1 MKNIWYNSKKKEVII
16 MEIYLDN
23 AATTKM
29 DNRVFEEILPYLKEK
44 YGNPSSAYKIGRDNR
59 EIIENARKEV
69 ALNLNANPSEIY
81 FTSGGSESDNMAL
94 KGIALSNI
102 DKGKHIITS
111 KIEHPAV
118 LDTCKELER
127 EGFEISY
134 IGVDE
139 NGIVDLEELKDTI
152 RKDTILISI
161 MFANNEIGTIQ
172 PIDKIGQIA
181 KKYNILFHT
190 DSVQAIGNLKI
201 DVQNMNI
208 DSLSLSAHKFYGPKG
223 IGVLYLR
230 DGVKFRK
237 YLNGGHQERNRRA
250 GTENVAGIVGL
261 AKALTIAYENLEEN
275 NNRTIELRNYFIN
288 EIKKNIEGVKING
301 DLIKRLPGNISI
313 SFEFVEADNILHEL
327 DEKGIYI
334 STGSACTTGTIE
346 SSHVLKSIGLSDA
359 VAHSTIRISIGKY
372 NSQEDMD
379 YTIKCLI
386 DVVDKLRKLSPLYC

>member
-1 MKNIWYNSKKKEVII
+1 

-29 DNRVFEEILPYLKEK
+29 NDKVFEEMIPYLKDN
-44 YGNPSSAYKIGRDNR
+44 YGNPSSAYKIGRDNK

-69 ALNLNANPSEIY
+69 AEILNASPSEIY
-81 FTSGGSESDNMAL
+81 FTSGGSEADNMAL
-94 KGIALSNI
+94 KGIALGNV

-134 IGVDE
+134 IGVNE
-139 NGIVDLEELKDTI
+139 NGIVDLTELENKI

-161 MFANNEIGTIQ
+161 MLANNEIGTIQ
-172 PIDKIGQIA
+172 PIKKISKIA
-181 KKYNILFHT
+181 KKNNILFHT
-190 DSVQAIGNLKI
+190 DSVQAVGNIKI
-201 DVQNMNI
+201 DVQDMNI
-208 DSLSLSAHKFYGPKG
+208 DALSLSAHKFYGPKG

-230 DGVKFRK
+230 DGIKFRK

-261 AKALTIAYENLEEN
+261 SKAMSLSYENLEEN
-275 NNRTIELRNYFIN
+275 NKRIIELRNYFIN
-288 EIKKNIEGVKING
+288 EIKKNIKKIKING
-301 DLIKRLPGNISI
+301 DLENRLPGNINV

-327 DEKGIYI
+327 DKRGIYI
-334 STGSACTTGTIE
+334 STGSACTTGSIE
-346 SSHVLKSIGLSDA
+346 SSHVLRAIGLSDGM
-359 VAHSTIRISIGKY
+359 AHATIRISIGKY
-372 NSQEDMD
+372 NTKDEID
-379 YTIKCLI
+379 YAIKCI
-386 DVVDKLRKLSPLYC
+386 VEIVNNLRKLSPLYFE

>member
-1 MKNIWYNSKKKEVII
+1 

-29 DNRVFEEILPYLKEK
+29 NDKVFEEMIPYLKDN
-44 YGNPSSAYKIGRDNR
+44 YGNPSSAYKIGRDNK

-69 ALNLNANPSEIY
+69 AEILNASPSEIY
-81 FTSGGSESDNMAL
+81 FTSGGSEADNMAL
-94 KGIALSNI
+94 KGIALGNV

-134 IGVDE
+134 IGVNE
-139 NGIVDLEELKDTI
+139 NGIVDLTELENKI

-161 MFANNEIGTIQ
+161 MLANNEIGTIQ
-172 PIDKIGQIA
+172 PIKKISKIA
-181 KKYNILFHT
+181 KKNNILFHT
-190 DSVQAIGNLKI
+190 DSVQAVGNIKI
-201 DVQNMNI
+201 DVQDMNI
-208 DSLSLSAHKFYGPKG
+208 DALSLSAHKFYGPKG

-230 DGVKFRK
+230 DGIKFRK

-261 AKALTIAYENLEEN
+261 SKAMSLSYENLEEN
-275 NNRTIELRNYFIN
+275 NKRIIELRNYFIN
-288 EIKKNIEGVKING
+288 EIKKNIKKIKING
-301 DLIKRLPGNISI
+301 DLENRLPGNINV

-327 DEKGIYI
+327 DKRGIYI
-334 STGSACTTGTIE
+334 STGSACTTGSIE
-346 SSHVLKSIGLSDA
+346 SSHVLRSIGLSDGM
-359 VAHSTIRISIGKY
+359 AHATIRISIGKY
-372 NSQEDMD
+372 NTKEEID
-379 YTIKCLI
+379 YAIKCI
-386 DVVDKLRKLSPLYC
+386 VEIVNNLRKLSPLYFE

>member
-1 MKNIWYNSKKKEVII
+1 

-29 DNRVFEEILPYLKEK
+29 NDKVFEEMIPYLKDN
-44 YGNPSSAYKIGRDNR
+44 YGNPSSAYKIVRDNK

-69 ALNLNANPSEIY
+69 AEILNASPSEIY
-81 FTSGGSESDNMAL
+81 FTSGGSEADNMAL
-94 KGIALSNI
+94 KGIALGNV

-134 IGVDE
+134 IGVNE
-139 NGIVDLEELKDTI
+139 NGIVDLTELENKI

-161 MFANNEIGTIQ
+161 MLANNEIGTIQ
-172 PIDKIGQIA
+172 PIKKISKIA
-181 KKYNILFHT
+181 KKNNILFHT
-190 DSVQAIGNLKI
+190 DSVQAVGNIKI
-201 DVQNMNI
+201 DVQDMNI
-208 DSLSLSAHKFYGPKG
+208 DALSLSAHKFYGPKG

-230 DGVKFRK
+230 DGIKFRK

-261 AKALTIAYENLEEN
+261 SKAMSLSYENLEEN
-275 NNRTIELRNYFIN
+275 NKRIIELRNYFIN
-288 EIKKNIEGVKING
+288 EIKKNIKKIKING
-301 DLIKRLPGNISI
+301 DLENRLPGNINV

-327 DEKGIYI
+327 DKRGIYI
-334 STGSACTTGTIE
+334 STGSACTTGSIE
-346 SSHVLKSIGLSDA
+346 SSHVLRAIGLSDGM
-359 VAHSTIRISIGKY
+359 AHATIRISIGKY
-372 NSQEDMD
+372 NTKEEID
-379 YTIKCLI
+379 YAIKCI
-386 DVVDKLRKLSPLYC
+386 VEIVNNLRKLSPLYFE

>member
-1 MKNIWYNSKKKEVII
+1 

-29 DNRVFEEILPYLKEK
+29 NDKVFEEMIPYLKDN
-44 YGNPSSAYKIGRDNR
+44 YGNPSSAYKIGRDNK

-69 ALNLNANPSEIY
+69 AEILNASPSEIY
-81 FTSGGSESDNMAL
+81 FTSGGSEADNMAL
-94 KGIALSNI
+94 KGIALGNV

-134 IGVDE
+134 IGVNE
-139 NGIVDLEELKDTI
+139 NGIVDLTELENKI

-161 MFANNEIGTIQ
+161 MLANNEIGTIQ
-172 PIDKIGQIA
+172 PIKKISKIA
-181 KKYNILFHT
+181 KKNNILFHT
-190 DSVQAIGNLKI
+190 DSVQAVGNIKI
-201 DVQNMNI
+201 DVQYMNI
-208 DSLSLSAHKFYGPKG
+208 DALSLSAHKFYGPKG

-230 DGVKFRK
+230 DGIKFRK

-261 AKALTIAYENLEEN
+261 SKAMSLSYENLEEN
-275 NNRTIELRNYFIN
+275 NKRIIELRNYFIN
-288 EIKKNIEGVKING
+288 EIKKNIKKIKING
-301 DLIKRLPGNISI
+301 DLENRLPGNINV

-327 DEKGIYI
+327 DKRGIYI
-334 STGSACTTGTIE
+334 STGSACTTGSIE
-346 SSHVLKSIGLSDA
+346 SSHVLRAIGLSDGM
-359 VAHSTIRISIGKY
+359 AHATIRISIGKY
-372 NSQEDMD
+372 NTKEEID
-379 YTIKCLI
+379 YAIKCI
-386 DVVDKLRKLSPLYC
+386 VEIVNNLRKLSPLYFE

>member
-1 MKNIWYNSKKKEVII
+1 

-29 DNRVFEEILPYLKEK
+29 NDKVFEEMIPYLKDN
-44 YGNPSSAYKIGRDNR
+44 YGNPSSAYKIGRDNK

-69 ALNLNANPSEIY
+69 AEILNASPSEIY
-81 FTSGGSESDNMAL
+81 FTSGGSEADNMAL
-94 KGIALSNI
+94 KGIALGNI

-134 IGVDE
+134 IGVNE
-139 NGIVDLEELKDTI
+139 NGIVDLTELENKI

-161 MFANNEIGTIQ
+161 MLANNEIGTIQ
-172 PIDKIGQIA
+172 PIKKISKIA
-181 KKYNILFHT
+181 KKNNILFHT
-190 DSVQAIGNLKI
+190 DSVQAVGNIKI
-201 DVQNMNI
+201 DVQDMNI
-208 DSLSLSAHKFYGPKG
+208 DALSLSAHKFYGPKG

-230 DGVKFRK
+230 DGIKFRK

-261 AKALTIAYENLEEN
+261 SKAMSLSYENLEEN
-275 NNRTIELRNYFIN
+275 NKRIIELRNYFIN
-288 EIKKNIEGVKING
+288 EIKKNIKKIKING
-301 DLIKRLPGNISI
+301 DLENRLPGNINV

-327 DEKGIYI
+327 DKRGIYI
-334 STGSACTTGTIE
+334 STGSACTTGSIE
-346 SSHVLKSIGLSDA
+346 SSHVLRAIGLSDGM
-359 VAHSTIRISIGKY
+359 AHATIRISIGKY
-372 NSQEDMD
+372 NTKEEID
-379 YTIKCLI
+379 YAIKCI
-386 DVVDKLRKLSPLYC
+386 VEIVNNLRKLSPLYFE

>member
-1 MKNIWYNSKKKEVII
+1 

-29 DNRVFEEILPYLKEK
+29 DDTVFEKMIPYLKDN
-44 YGNPSSAYKIGRDNR
+44 YGNPSSAYKIGRDNK

-69 ALNLNANPSEIY
+69 AEILNASPSEIY

-94 KGIALSNI
+94 KGIALGNI

-139 NGIVDLEELKDTI
+139 NGIVDLTELENKI

-161 MFANNEIGTIQ
+161 MLANNEIGTIQ
-172 PIDKIGQIA
+172 PIKKISEIA
-181 KKYNILFHT
+181 KKNDIIFHT
-190 DSVQAIGNLKI
+190 DSVQAGGNIRI
-201 DVQNMNI
+201 DVKEMNI

-230 DGVKFRK
+230 EGMKFRK

-261 AKALTIAYENLEEN
+261 SKAMSLSYENLEEN
-275 NNRTIELRNYFIN
+275 NKRIIELRNYFIN
-288 EIKKNIEGVKING
+288 EIKKNIKKIKING
-301 DLIKRLPGNISI
+301 DLENRLPGNINV

-327 DEKGIYI
+327 DKRGIYI
-334 STGSACTTGTIE
+334 STGSACTTGSIE
-346 SSHVLKSIGLSDA
+346 SSHVLRAIGLSDGM
-359 VAHSTIRISIGKY
+359 AHATIRISIGKY
-372 NSQEDMD
+372 NTKEEID
-379 YTIKCLI
+379 YAIKCI
-386 DVVDKLRKLSPLYC
+386 VEIVNNLRKLSPLYFE

>member
-1 MKNIWYNSKKKEVII
+1 

-29 DNRVFEEILPYLKEK
+29 DDTVFEEMIPYLKDN
-44 YGNPSSAYKIGRDNR
+44 YGNPSSAYKIGRDNK

-69 ALNLNANPSEIY
+69 AEILNANPSEIY
-81 FTSGGSESDNMAL
+81 FTSGGSEADNMAL
-94 KGIALSNI
+94 KGIALGNI

-139 NGIVDLEELKDTI
+139 KGIVDLTELEDKI

-161 MFANNEIGTIQ
+161 MLANNEIGTIQ
-172 PIDKIGQIA
+172 PIKKISEIA
-181 KKYNILFHT
+181 KKNDIIFHT
-190 DSVQAIGNLKI
+190 DSVQAVGNIKI
-201 DVQNMNI
+201 DVQDMNI
-208 DSLSLSAHKFYGPKG
+208 DALSLSAHKFYGPKG

-230 DGVKFRK
+230 DGIKFRK

-261 AKALTIAYENLEEN
+261 AKAISLSYENLEEN
-275 NNRTIELRNYFIN
+275 NKRIIELRNYFIN
-288 EIKKNIEGVKING
+288 EIKKNIKKIKING
-301 DLIKRLPGNISI
+301 DLENRLPGNINV

-327 DEKGIYI
+327 DKKGIYI
-334 STGSACTTGTIE
+334 STGSACTTGSIE
-346 SSHVLKSIGLSDA
+346 SSHVLRAIGLSDGM
-359 VAHSTIRISIGKY
+359 AHATIRISIGKY
-372 NSQEDMD
+372 NTKEEID
-379 YTIKCLI
+379 YAIKCI
-386 DVVDKLRKLSPLYC
+386 VEIVNNLRKLSPLYFE

>member
-1 MKNIWYNSKKKEVII
+1 

-29 DNRVFEEILPYLKEK
+29 NDKVFEEMIPYLKDN
-44 YGNPSSAYKIGRDNR
+44 YGNPSSAYKIGRDNK

-69 ALNLNANPSEIY
+69 AEILNASPSEIY
-81 FTSGGSESDNMAL
+81 FTSGGSEADNMAL
-94 KGIALSNI
+94 KGIALGNI

-134 IGVDE
+134 IGVNE
-139 NGIVDLEELKDTI
+139 NGIVDLTELENKI

-161 MFANNEIGTIQ
+161 MLANNEIGTIQ
-172 PIDKIGQIA
+172 PIKKISKIA
-181 KKYNILFHT
+181 KKNNILFHT
-190 DSVQAIGNLKI
+190 DSVQAVGNIKI
-201 DVQNMNI
+201 DVQDMNI
-208 DSLSLSAHKFYGPKG
+208 DALSLSAHKFYGPKG

-230 DGVKFRK
+230 DVIKFRK

-261 AKALTIAYENLEEN
+261 SKAMSLSYENLEEN
-275 NNRTIELRNYFIN
+275 NKRIIELRNYFIN
-288 EIKKNIEGVKING
+288 EIKKNIKKIKING
-301 DLIKRLPGNISI
+301 DLENRLPGNINV

-327 DEKGIYI
+327 DKRGIYI
-334 STGSACTTGTIE
+334 STGSACTTGSIE
-346 SSHVLKSIGLSDA
+346 SSHVLRAIGLSDGM
-359 VAHSTIRISIGKY
+359 AHATIRISIGKY
-372 NSQEDMD
+372 NTKEEID
-379 YTIKCLI
+379 YAIKCI
-386 DVVDKLRKLSPLYC
+386 VEIVNNLRKLSPLYFE

>member
-1 MKNIWYNSKKKEVII
+1 

-29 DNRVFEEILPYLKEK
+29 DNRVFEEMLPYLKEK
-44 YGNPSSAYKIGRDNR
+44 YGNPSSAYKIGRDNK

-81 FTSGGSESDNMAL
+81 FTSGGSEADNMAL
-94 KGIALSNI
+94 KGIALGNV

-134 IGVDE
+134 IGVNE
-139 NGIVDLEELKDTI
+139 NGIVDLTELENKI

-161 MFANNEIGTIQ
+161 MLANNEIGTIQ
-172 PIDKIGQIA
+172 PIKKISKIA
-181 KKYNILFHT
+181 KKNNILFHT
-190 DSVQAIGNLKI
+190 DSVQAVGNIKI
-201 DVQNMNI
+201 DVQDMNI
-208 DSLSLSAHKFYGPKG
+208 DALSLSAHKFYGPKG

-230 DGVKFRK
+230 DGIKFRK

-261 AKALTIAYENLEEN
+261 SKAMSLSYENLEEN
-275 NNRTIELRNYFIN
+275 NKRIIELRNYFIN
-288 EIKKNIEGVKING
+288 EIKKNIKKIKING
-301 DLIKRLPGNISI
+301 DLENRLPGNINV

-327 DEKGIYI
+327 DKRGIYI
-334 STGSACTTGTIE
+334 STGSACTTGSIE
-346 SSHVLKSIGLSDA
+346 SSHVLRAIGLSDGM
-359 VAHSTIRISIGKY
+359 AHATIRISIGKY
-372 NSQEDMD
+372 NTKEEID
-379 YTIKCLI
+379 YAIKCI
-386 DVVDKLRKLSPLYC
+386 VEIVNNLRKLSPLYFE

>member
-1 MKNIWYNSKKKEVII
+1 

-29 DNRVFEEILPYLKEK
+29 DDTVFEKMIPYLKDN
-44 YGNPSSAYKIGRDNR
+44 YGNPSSAYKIGRDNK

-69 ALNLNANPSEIY
+69 AEILNANPSEIY
-81 FTSGGSESDNMAL
+81 FTSGGSEADNMAL
-94 KGIALSNI
+94 KGIALGNI

-111 KIEHPAV
+111 EIEHPAV

-139 NGIVDLEELKDTI
+139 KGIVDLTELEDKI

-161 MFANNEIGTIQ
+161 MLANNEIGTIQ
-172 PIDKIGQIA
+172 PIKKIGEIA
-181 KKYNILFHT
+181 KKNDIIFHT
-190 DSVQAIGNLKI
+190 DSVQAVGNIRI
-201 DVQNMNI
+201 DVKEMNI

-230 DGVKFRK
+230 EGIKFRK

-261 AKALTIAYENLEEN
+261 AKAMSLSYKNLKEN
-275 NNRTIELRNYFIN
+275 NKRAIELREYFIN
-288 EIKKNIEGVKING
+288 EIKKNIEKIKING
-301 DLIKRLPGNISI
+301 DLENRLPGNINV

-327 DEKGIYI
+327 DKRGIYI
-334 STGSACTTGTIE
+334 STGSACTIGSLE
-346 SSHVLKSIGLSDA
+346 SSHVLKAIGVSDA
-359 VAHSTIRISIGKY
+359 MAHATIRISIGK
-372 NSQEDMD
+372 NNTKEEID
-379 YTIKCLI
+379 YAIKCI
-386 DVVDKLRKLSPLYC
+386 VEIVNNLRKLSPLYCE

>member
-1 MKNIWYNSKKKEVII
+1 

-29 DNRVFEEILPYLKEK
+29 NDKVFEEMIPYLKDN
-44 YGNPSSAYKIGRDNR
+44 YGNPSSAYKIGRDNK

-69 ALNLNANPSEIY
+69 AEILNASPSEIY
-81 FTSGGSESDNMAL
+81 FTSGGSEADNMAL
-94 KGIALSNI
+94 KGIALGNV

-134 IGVDE
+134 IGVNE
-139 NGIVDLEELKDTI
+139 NGIVDLTELENKI

-161 MFANNEIGTIQ
+161 MLANNEIGTIQ
-172 PIDKIGQIA
+172 PIKKISKIA
-181 KKYNILFHT
+181 KKNNILFQT
-190 DSVQAIGNLKI
+190 DSVQAVGNIKI
-201 DVQNMNI
+201 DVQDMNI
-208 DSLSLSAHKFYGPKG
+208 DALSLSAHKFYGPKG

-230 DGVKFRK
+230 DGIKFRK

-261 AKALTIAYENLEEN
+261 SKAMSLSYENLEEN
-275 NNRTIELRNYFIN
+275 NKRIIELRNYFIN
-288 EIKKNIEGVKING
+288 EIKKNIKKIKING
-301 DLIKRLPGNISI
+301 DLENRLPGNINV

-327 DEKGIYI
+327 DKRGIYI
-334 STGSACTTGTIE
+334 STGSACTTGSIE
-346 SSHVLKSIGLSDA
+346 SSHVLRAIGLSDGM
-359 VAHSTIRISIGKY
+359 AHATIRISIGKY
-372 NSQEDMD
+372 NTKEEID
-379 YTIKCLI
+379 YAIKCI
-386 DVVDKLRKLSPLYC
+386 VEIVNNLRKLSPLYFE

>member
-1 MKNIWYNSKKKEVII
+1 

-29 DNRVFEEILPYLKEK
+29 NDKVFEEMIPYLKDN
-44 YGNPSSAYKIGRDNR
+44 YGNPSSAYKIGRDNK

-69 ALNLNANPSEIY
+69 AEILNASPSEIY
-81 FTSGGSESDNMAL
+81 FTSGGSEADNMAL
-94 KGIALSNI
+94 KGIALGNI

-134 IGVDE
+134 IGVNE
-139 NGIVDLEELKDTI
+139 NGIVDLTELENKI

-161 MFANNEIGTIQ
+161 MLANNEIGTIQ
-172 PIDKIGQIA
+172 PIKKISKIA
-181 KKYNILFHT
+181 KKNNILFHT
-190 DSVQAIGNLKI
+190 DSVQAVGNIKI
-201 DVQNMNI
+201 DVQDMNI
-208 DSLSLSAHKFYGPKG
+208 DAPSLSAHKFYGPKG

-230 DGVKFRK
+230 DGIKFRK

-261 AKALTIAYENLEEN
+261 SKAMSLSYENLEEN
-275 NNRTIELRNYFIN
+275 NKRIIELRNYFIN
-288 EIKKNIEGVKING
+288 EIKKNIKKIKING
-301 DLIKRLPGNISI
+301 DLENRLPGNINV

-327 DEKGIYI
+327 DKRGIYI
-334 STGSACTTGTIE
+334 STGSACTTGSIE
-346 SSHVLKSIGLSDA
+346 SSHVLRAIGLSDGM
-359 VAHSTIRISIGKY
+359 AHATIRISIGKY
-372 NSQEDMD
+372 NTKEEID
-379 YTIKCLI
+379 YAIKCI
-386 DVVDKLRKLSPLYC
+386 VEIVNNLRKLSPLYFE

>member
-1 MKNIWYNSKKKEVII
+1 

-29 DNRVFEEILPYLKEK
+29 NDKVFEEMIPYLKDN
-44 YGNPSSAYKIGRDNR
+44 YGNPSSAYKIGRDNK

-69 ALNLNANPSEIY
+69 AEILNASPSEIY

-94 KGIALSNI
+94 KGIALGNI

-134 IGVDE
+134 IGVNE
-139 NGIVDLEELKDTI
+139 NGIVDLTELENKI

-161 MFANNEIGTIQ
+161 MLANNEIGTIQ
-172 PIDKIGQIA
+172 PIKKISKIA
-181 KKYNILFHT
+181 KKNNILFHT
-190 DSVQAIGNLKI
+190 DSVQAVGNIKI
-201 DVQNMNI
+201 DVQDMNI
-208 DSLSLSAHKFYGPKG
+208 DALSLSAHKFYGPKG

-230 DGVKFRK
+230 DGIKFRK

-261 AKALTIAYENLEEN
+261 SKAMSLSYENLEEN
-275 NNRTIELRNYFIN
+275 NKRIIELRNYFIN
-288 EIKKNIEGVKING
+288 EIKKNIKKIKING
-301 DLIKRLPGNISI
+301 DLENRLPGNINV

-327 DEKGIYI
+327 DKRGIYI
-334 STGSACTTGTIE
+334 STGSACTTGSIE
-346 SSHVLKSIGLSDA
+346 SSHVLRAIGLSDGM
-359 VAHSTIRISIGKY
+359 AHATIRISIGKY
-372 NSQEDMD
+372 NTKEEID
-379 YTIKCLI
+379 YAIKCI
-386 DVVDKLRKLSPLYC
+386 VEIVNNLRKLSPLYFE

>member
-1 MKNIWYNSKKKEVII
+1 

-23 AATTKM
+23 AATTQM
-29 DNRVFEEILPYLKEK
+29 DDIVFEKMIPYLKDNF
-44 YGNPSSAYKIGRDNR
+44 GNPSSAYKIGRDNK

-69 ALNLNANPSEIY
+69 AEILNANPSEIY
-81 FTSGGSESDNMAL
+81 FTSGGSEADNMAL
-94 KGIALSNI
+94 KGIALANI
-102 DKGKHIITS
+102 EKGKHIITS

-139 NGIVDLEELKDTI
+139 NGIIDLTELENKV

-172 PIDKIGQIA
+172 PIKKISKIA
-181 KKYNILFHT
+181 KENDIVFHT
-190 DSVQAIGNLKI
+190 DSVQAIGNIRI
-201 DVQNMNI
+201 DVKEMNI

-230 DGVKFRK
+230 DGIKFRK
-237 YLNGGHQERNRRA
+237 YLNGGHQERNKRA

-261 AKALTIAYENLEEN
+261 AKAMSLSYKNLEEN
-275 NNRTIELRNYFIN
+275 NKQTIELRDYFID
-288 EIKKNIEGVKING
+288 EIKKNIEKIQING
-301 DLIKRLPGNISI
+301 DLEDRLPGNINV
-313 SFEFVEADNILHEL
+313 SFKFVEADNILYEL
-327 DEKGIYI
+327 DKRGIYI
-334 STGSACTTGTIE
+334 ATGSACTTGSIE
-346 SSHVLKSIGLSDA
+346 SSHVLKAIGLSD
-359 VAHSTIRISIGKY
+359 VMAHSTIRISIGKY
-372 NSQEDMD
+372 NTREEID

-386 DVVDKLRKLSPLYC
+386 EIVNNLRRLSPLYSE

>member
-1 MKNIWYNSKKKEVII
+1 

-29 DNRVFEEILPYLKEK
+29 NDKVFEEMIPYLKDN
-44 YGNPSSAYKIGRDNR
+44 YGNPSSAYKIGRDNK

-69 ALNLNANPSEIY
+69 AEILNASPSEIY
-81 FTSGGSESDNMAL
+81 FTSGGSEADNMAL
-94 KGIALSNI
+94 KGIALGNV

-134 IGVDE
+134 IGVNE
-139 NGIVDLEELKDTI
+139 NGIVDLTELENKI

-161 MFANNEIGTIQ
+161 MLANNEIGTIQ
-172 PIDKIGQIA
+172 PIKKISKIA
-181 KKYNILFHT
+181 KKNNILFHT
-190 DSVQAIGNLKI
+190 DSVQAVGNIKI
-201 DVQNMNI
+201 DVQDMNI
-208 DSLSLSAHKFYGPKG
+208 DALSLSAHKFYGPKG

-230 DGVKFRK
+230 DGIKFRK

-261 AKALTIAYENLEEN
+261 SKAMSLSYENLEEN
-275 NNRTIELRNYFIN
+275 NKRIIELRNYFIN
-288 EIKKNIEGVKING
+288 EIKKNIKKIKING
-301 DLIKRLPGNISI
+301 DLENRLPGNINV

-327 DEKGIYI
+327 DKRGIYI
-334 STGSACTTGTIE
+334 STGSACTTGSIE
-346 SSHVLKSIGLSDA
+346 SSYVLRAIGLSDGM
-359 VAHSTIRISIGKY
+359 AHATIRISIGKY
-372 NSQEDMD
+372 NTKEEID
-379 YTIKCLI
+379 YAIKCI
-386 DVVDKLRKLSPLYC
+386 VEIVNNLRKLSPLYFE

>member
-1 MKNIWYNSKKKEVII
+1 

-29 DNRVFEEILPYLKEK
+29 NDKVFEEMIPYLKDN
-44 YGNPSSAYKIGRDNR
+44 YVNPSSAYKIGRDNK

-69 ALNLNANPSEIY
+69 AEILNASPSEIY
-81 FTSGGSESDNMAL
+81 FTSGGSEADNMAL
-94 KGIALSNI
+94 KGIALGNV

-134 IGVDE
+134 IGVNE
-139 NGIVDLEELKDTI
+139 NGIVDLTELENKI

-161 MFANNEIGTIQ
+161 MLANNEIGTIQ
-172 PIDKIGQIA
+172 PIKKISKIA
-181 KKYNILFHT
+181 KKNNILFHT
-190 DSVQAIGNLKI
+190 DSVQAVGNIKI
-201 DVQNMNI
+201 DVQDMNI
-208 DSLSLSAHKFYGPKG
+208 DALSLSAHKFYGPKG

-230 DGVKFRK
+230 DGIKFRK

-261 AKALTIAYENLEEN
+261 SKAMSLSYENLEEN
-275 NNRTIELRNYFIN
+275 NKRIIELRNYFIN
-288 EIKKNIEGVKING
+288 EIKKNIKKIKING
-301 DLIKRLPGNISI
+301 DLENRLPGNINV

-327 DEKGIYI
+327 DKRGIYI
-334 STGSACTTGTIE
+334 STGSACTTGSIE
-346 SSHVLKSIGLSDA
+346 SSHVLRAIGLSDGM
-359 VAHSTIRISIGKY
+359 AHATIRISIGKY
-372 NSQEDMD
+372 NTKEEID
-379 YTIKCLI
+379 YAIKCI
-386 DVVDKLRKLSPLYC
+386 VEIVNNLRKLSPLYFE